1 MCDAWYTEHAARP
14 TDMVKV
20 SAAEFRRNVRIYEV
34 IALTQ
39 PVAVTRHGREFTVM
53 ISIEEY
59 RRLKRRDRQVL
70 HLDDFTDA
78 DIAAVEATRAPD
90 TFHALDHELT

>member
-1 MCDAWYTEHAARP
+1 
-14 TDMVKV
+14 
-20 SAAEFRRNVRIYEV
+20 
-34 IALTQ
+34 
-39 PVAVTRHGREFTVM
+39 VM

-70 HLDDFTDA
+70 SLDDFTDA

-90 TFHALDHELT
+90 TSKAFDHELK